1 MAQDAVVEVGI
12 EDCAVI
18 AVVEDNLVEETHG
31 AGLRLFFSEYGE
43 DSRRQE

>member
-18 AVVEDNLVEETHG
+18 TVVEDNLIEKAHA
-31 AGLRLFFSEYGE
+31 AGLGTLFGE
-43 DSRRQE
+43 CGQDSHRQE